1 MKVLKWIAYSSGVLG
16 ALLILT
22 GIGSVITNKHN
33 LQYVYTASYFLA
45 GNSFLLI
52 TIVLFLFIHTDQHKK
67 DSSDFNPL

>member
-1 MKVLKWIAYSSGVLG
+1 MKVLKWIAYIIAVIG

-22 GIGSVITNKHN
+22 GIISGLTNKHN

-52 TIVLFLFIHTDQHKK
+52 SIVIFFFIHLDHHDKE
-67 DSSDFNPL
+67 